1 MSRTSSEEQ
10 LNFLLSCVKHSNN
23 GKVNFEAVATECE
36 IVTKGAAAKRYE
48 RLLKANGINPNGRG
62 PADDEASTPTENT
75 TPKKPRKTAASKAG
89 TPKEKEPKSANATP
103 RKRRGGK
110 AATAASPTKK
120 AKSAEKIKEEDS
132 GDEGEV
138 SETATNGDND
148 GVKRKPKAGLR
159 TNNDPF
165 LAPAADKGSDEDES
179 LQDFINTAKSAAL
192 KREDIE
198 TEV

>member
-1 MSRTSSEEQ
+1 MSRTSGEEQ

-36 IVTKGAAAKRYE
+36 IVTKGAA
-48 RLLKANGINPNGRG
+48 
-62 PADDEASTPTENT
+62 TPTENT

-132 GDEGEV
+132 GDEGEI
-138 SETATNGDND
+138 SETATSGDND
-148 GVKRKPKAGLR
+148 GVKPKAGLR